1 MIPSPNTM
9 PKDFKSVNE
18 YKSVKEIHLPN
29 VGLVRYTLNLQ
40 WNNVEL
46 YSP

>member
-29 VGLVRYTLNLQ
+29 VGLVRSTLT
-40 WNNVEL
+40 
-46 YSP
+46 SMK